1 MLLRALTS
9 ESCLHNNNTVML
21 PLSLSLLPSLPH
33 SVVVVVVVVVKQ
45 GSSSRVVHTVS
56 QIDDG
61 SPRMLCIAVV

>member
-33 SVVVVVVVVVKQ
+33 SVVVVVVVVKQ

>member
-1 MLLRALTS
+1 MLLLALTS

-21 PLSLSLLPSLPH
+21 PLSLLPSLPH